1 VALLDKAIVRMLPA
15 VPRPVVQRLSS
26 RYIAGPTL
34 DDAVR
39 TVRALNASGKMATI
53 DVLGE
58 EITSAAEASAICSQ
72 YHDVLARI
80 EAEGLDSN
88 VSVKPTAMGLELDL
102 DLCKEKLETLVRDAA
117 SRGNFVRIDMED
129 SSTTDAT
136 LGLYRELRARGHEN
150 LGVVLQA
157 YLRRTM
163 DDIPGLHNV
172 RLCKGIYIES
182 PSIAYRE
189 YDAVRANYARC
200 LEALLDA
207 GAYVGVATHDEFL
220 IQAALRSI
228 AERGLRRDEY
238 EFQMLLGVREDR
250 ADELVRAG
258 HRLRVYVPYGTY
270 WYQYS
275 IRRLQEN
282 PKMAGYVARD
292 VVGRVLGRV

>member
-58 EITSAAEASAICSQ
+58 EITNADEASAICSQ

-80 EAEGLDSN
+80 DTEALDSN
-88 VSVKPTAMGLELDL
+88 ISVKPTAMGLELDPE
-102 DLCKEKLETLVRDAA
+102 LCKEKLETLVRDAHA
-117 SRGNFVRIDMED
+117 RGNFVRIDMED
-129 SSTTDAT
+129 SSTTGAT
-136 LGLYRELRARGHEN
+136 LRLYRELRAVGHGN
-150 LGVVLQA
+150 LGVVQQA

-172 RLCKGIYIES
+172 RLCKGIYIEP
-182 PSIAYRE
+182 PSVAYRE
-189 YDAVRANYARC
+189 YDAVRANYIRC
-200 LEALLDA
+200 LDALLDA
-207 GAYVGVATHDEFL
+207 GAYVGVATHDEYL
-220 IQAALRSI
+220 IQAALRTI
-228 AERGLRRDEY
+228 AERGLRRHEY

-292 VVGRVLGRV
+292 VVGRVLGR